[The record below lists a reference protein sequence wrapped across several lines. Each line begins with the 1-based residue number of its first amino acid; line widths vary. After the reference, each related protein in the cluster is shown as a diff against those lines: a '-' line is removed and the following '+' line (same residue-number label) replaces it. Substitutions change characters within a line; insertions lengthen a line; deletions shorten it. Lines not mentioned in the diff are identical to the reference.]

1 MNMNCPNCGAHLSF
15 KTKICDRC
23 SADVTTYRRL
33 WSISNKYYNDAL
45 EKAKIRDLSG
55 AIVSLKNSLQI
66 DKTNTNARNLLGLI
80 YHEMGEIVYALSEW
94 VISKNYQENDNIADY
109 YMNLVQNNQSKLH
122 NVNQIIKK
130 YNYALSQAQSGN
142 LDVALIQLKK
152 VVSMQPNYLV
162 AHQLLALLYMQHG
175 ENEKAAKSLR
185 KAQKIDINNTITLRY
200 LAELGLNPNAVR
212 IDKEMKKLQSKGKA
226 LEKAE
231 EPKFFSPE
239 PTLRD
244 GKINKLSFLYL
255 VIGIVVG
262 VLAVFFLVVPTMKKS
277 ISAEFNSQAVA
288 MGEEQTS
295 MASEIQT
302 LESEK
307 EDLNDTIAEL
317 KKKMKKIEDE
327 AVDESV
333 YDNLF
338 DGITLYANGDKDAA
352 AETLIKVDIS
362 ALESKPAKELYN
374 KIKEETFEAMST
386 KKYVEGSGY
395 YNRGNYDEAVKSFE
409 LALKYNENNA
419 NAMYYLGRVY
429 QRNGDNKNAKKYY
442 KKIINE
448 YPNDPRYGDASRR
461 LEEITAAE

>member
-1 MNMNCPNCGAHLSF
+1 
-15 KTKICDRC
+15 
-23 SADVTTYRRL
+23 
-33 WSISNKYYNDAL
+33 
-45 EKAKIRDLSG
+45 
-55 AIVSLKNSLQI
+55 
-66 DKTNTNARNLLGLI
+66 
-80 YHEMGEIVYALSEW
+80 
-94 VISKNYQENDNIADY
+94 
-109 YMNLVQNNQSKLH
+109 
-122 NVNQIIKK
+122 
-130 YNYALSQAQSGN
+130 
-142 LDVALIQLKK
+142 
-152 VVSMQPNYLV
+152 
-162 AHQLLALLYMQHG
+162 
-175 ENEKAAKSLR
+175 
-185 KAQKIDINNTITLRY
+185 
-200 LAELGLNPNAVR
+200 
-212 IDKEMKKLQSKGKA
+212 
-226 LEKAE
+226 
-231 EPKFFSPE
+231 
-239 PTLRD
+239 
-244 GKINKLSFLYL
+244 
-255 VIGIVVG
+255 
-262 VLAVFFLVVPTMKKS
+262 
-277 ISAEFNSQAVA
+277 
-288 MGEEQTS
+288 

-307 EDLNDTIAEL
+307 EDLNDKIAEL

-386 KKYVEGSGY
+386 KKYAEGSRY
-395 YNRGNYDEAVKSFE
+395 YNRGNYEEAVEFFE